1 MKKQTKRSGQP
12 AGPAAPPRP
21 EAPREDPPLFVLLNE
36 IGIIEQLMRNRF
48 EAARPAGL
56 RLAHFILLNH
66 LARTGDGKNPVSIAR
81 ALQLAKGAITNT
93 LHRLEERGLVSVL
106 PDPADARGKRV
117 WLTQEGRDAR
127 DAVVVEI
134 GKSFADVAQ
143 AMPPA
148 RCQAV
153 LPDLQHLRRHLDRFR
168 KPGGPQET

>member
-1 MKKQTKRSGQP
+1 VKKPARKP
-12 AGPAAPPRP
+12 AGADRP
-21 EAPREDPPLFVLLNE
+21 EAVREDPLLFAVLNE

-48 EAARPAGL
+48 EALRPAGL

-66 LARTGDGKNPVSIAR
+66 LVRTGDGKNPVSIAR

-93 LHRLEERGLVSVL
+93 LQRLEERGLVSVL

-117 WLTQEGRDAR
+117 WLTQAGRDAR
-127 DAVVVEI
+127 DAVVAQLAA
-134 GKSFADVAQ
+134 SFADVAQ
-143 AMPPA
+143 AMSPE

-168 KPGGPQET
+168 KPGGASEP

>member
-1 MKKQTKRSGQP
+1 MKNPPKHPSKP
-12 AGPAAPPRP
+12 VGPAASNRP
-21 EAPREDPPLFVLLNE
+21 EAPRDDPPLFVLLNE

-48 EAARPAGL
+48 ETLRPAGL

-93 LHRLEERGLVSVL
+93 LQRLDARGLVSVL

-117 WLTQEGRDAR
+117 WLTAEGRAAR
-127 DAVVVEI
+127 DAVVAEI
-134 GKSFADVAQ
+134 ATSFADVAQ

-148 RCQAV
+148 RCHAV

-168 KPGGPQET
+168 KPGGAQET

>member
-1 MKKQTKRSGQP
+1 VKKQTK
-12 AGPAAPPRP
+12 PAASNRS
-21 EAPREDPPLFVLLNE
+21 EVPREDPPLFALLNE

-48 EAARPAGL
+48 EALRPAGL
-56 RLAHFILLNH
+56 RLAHFVLLNH

-93 LHRLEERGLVSVL
+93 LQRLEERGLVSVL

-117 WLTQEGRDAR
+117 WLTQEGRAAR
-127 DAVVVEI
+127 DAVVAELAT
-134 GKSFADVAQ
+134 SFADVAQ

-148 RCQAV
+148 RCNAV

-168 KPGGPQET
+168 KSGSADEA